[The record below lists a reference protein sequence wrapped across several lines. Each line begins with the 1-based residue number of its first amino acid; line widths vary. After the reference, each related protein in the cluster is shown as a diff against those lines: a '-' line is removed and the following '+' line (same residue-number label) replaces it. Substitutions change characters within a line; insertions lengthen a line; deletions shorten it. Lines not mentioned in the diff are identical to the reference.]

1 MFALSVDDKAKVPI
15 GVTATIEQLPL
26 LMHGTYEI
34 RLPDHDF
41 VKASKHKLTPS
52 VYAACE
58 IRATFKAVPE
68 ISYSGPTYVAICSIK
83 NDSSTAYSH
92 ARDFDHV
99 LQLKQLQS
107 IVKHNGKVKPVAIF
121 FFDGGPDENP
131 RFQKTLDVAIQHF
144 KRRKFDALVIST
156 LVLGMSSYNQ
166 VELRMASLS
175 KALAGLVLP
184 HDTFGTLLDSQRR
197 TVDLELEKRNFKKAG
212 EVLAKVWNE
221 LMIDNFSVICK
232 YFVDV
237 SVGAVPY
244 DEGWVSRHCR
254 ISQYFLKCHEIY
266 R

>member
-121 FFDGGPDENP
+121 FFLMVGLM
-131 RFQKTLDVAIQHF
+131 R
-144 KRRKFDALVIST
+144 T
-156 LVLGMSSYNQ
+156 LV
-166 VELRMASLS
+166 
-175 KALAGLVLP
+175 
-184 HDTFGTLLDSQRR
+184 
-197 TVDLELEKRNFKKAG
+197 FKKH
-212 EVLAKVWNE
+212 
-221 LMIDNFSVICK
+221 LMWQFNI
-232 YFVDV
+232 
-237 SVGAVPY
+237 
-244 DEGWVSRHCR
+244 
-254 ISQYFLKCHEIY
+254 LKGINLM
-266 R
+266 RL